1 LFTLQEDIRKELT
14 MPLLFWYKPF
24 QSSTGSEGKCSSQGP
39 SKKQVQLPN
48 ENWANT
54 ISPKARLVRF
64 ITINIQLW
72 EWARILSSCQGCT
85 RTRSG
90 PHSL

>member
-54 ISPKARLVRF
+54 I
-64 ITINIQLW
+64 
-72 EWARILSSCQGCT
+72 
-85 RTRSG
+85 
-90 PHSL
+90 